1 FKGSKVAVDSKD
13 KNNPVL
19 VVTNNK
25 RTVRFPVN
33 KNIAIVN
40 GKEIQMDSVV
50 VQDKKNR
57 FFVSKQAQQIVKNEK

>member
-1 FKGSKVAVDSKD
+1 M
-13 KNNPVL
+13 L

-57 FFVSKQAQQIVKNEK
+57 FFVPKQAQQIVKNEK